1 MMWKVLDNMGG
12 FCLTECIN
20 MIFEQISAIIEIPMK
35 VIAVLIESA
44 TKQHHYSFFILQTK
58 QKLIDRCLENH
69 PSFSSSYLVSCA
81 YLALGAGNWGCIDC
95 G

>member
-35 VIAVLIESA
+35 VITVLIESA

-69 PSFSSSYLVSCA
+69 PSFSSSYLVS
-81 YLALGAGNWGCIDC
+81 
-95 G
+95 